1 MMELLAVRESLIRTA
16 DEGWVK
22 YYLEVWRG
30 TSFTS
35 KVSDARKQWS
45 EQRRDETAVA
55 FVED

>member
-1 MMELLAVRESLIRTA
+1 LIRTA